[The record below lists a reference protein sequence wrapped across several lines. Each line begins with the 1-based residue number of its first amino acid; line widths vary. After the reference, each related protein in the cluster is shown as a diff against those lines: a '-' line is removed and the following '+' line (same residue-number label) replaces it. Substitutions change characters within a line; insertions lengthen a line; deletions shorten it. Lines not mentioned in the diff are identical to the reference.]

1 MELAARDNGTEAPH
15 EDRSAPKACCDRPQP
30 ETPPDG
36 ETICKNC
43 GAVLDEP
50 AANQA
55 LEFTP
60 DIWREHRR
68 LKRELQKVE
77 SGIATFQSF
86 TCKAPGCHAPVFKG
100 RRGPP
105 RERCDTHAR
114 LRNREKVR
122 AWRLSNPEAWLE
134 IRKGY
139 EINKNPER
147 RREIEQK
154 YEAEKKRVVG
164 SIRRQPDT
172 PVIRAV

>member
-1 MELAARDNGTEAPH
+1 MA
-15 EDRSAPKACCDRPQP
+15 
-30 ETPPDG
+30 PDG
-36 ETICKNC
+36 ETACKNC

-55 LEFTP
+55 PEFTS

-77 SGIATFQSF
+77 NCIATSQPF
-86 TCKAPGCHAPVFKG
+86 TCKEPGCHAPVFKG

-105 RERCDTHAR
+105 RERCNDHAR
-114 LRNREKVR
+114 LRNRDKVR

-134 IRKGY
+134 IRKEY

-154 YEAEKKRVVG
+154 Y
-164 SIRRQPDT
+164 RQAIPRLSGD
-172 PVIRAV
+172 IGR